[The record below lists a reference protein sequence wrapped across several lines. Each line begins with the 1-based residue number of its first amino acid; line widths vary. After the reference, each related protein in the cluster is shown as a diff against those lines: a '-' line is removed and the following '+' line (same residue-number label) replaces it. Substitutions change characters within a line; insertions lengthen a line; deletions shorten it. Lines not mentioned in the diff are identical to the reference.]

1 MSRQKIINGVRWFF
15 TNPKCVFYLGLVI
28 TLVATTLEVTRFRAR
43 NFYVFHDATLMFW
56 SGLSPYNMEFVD
68 SYTLFFLYTPV
79 FTTLF
84 LPFALLPDWLGPF
97 AWNIF
102 NYCMFALAIWT
113 LPKPLANYRTK
124 IFLFLLSILLQS
136 LFCFQYNVVVG
147 YIFLFAFSLLER
159 GKPLWAVLL
168 IMISAT
174 TKIYGIAELALLF
187 CYPKVWRNMGFAL
200 LCGILLLLL
209 PAVNPAAD
217 ITTLYQEL
225 ADILTSHHNQ
235 VDFPGLLF
243 ARGLK
248 PFLLP
253 NYRVVQLGV
262 LAVLGV
268 LFFWRYKRWSD
279 FRFRVQALA
288 IIMGYVILLSDSPET
303 HTYVIALAG
312 YQLAFWLQPQR
323 NRFDWTLYWLLFV
336 NFCILPTDV
345 LCPVWL
351 HHFVHET
358 FWLDI
363 YCMTIA
369 WLMIIWRAVGPEDGR
384 GKMEEVKGKKEEVR
398 GKVLLLLL
406 LLAVPTG
413 MMAQDKTFNVK
424 GISFVMKPVKGGT
437 YQMGA
442 FHKQGADSDELP
454 VHQVR
459 VNDFYL
465 GETEVTQELWKAVM
479 DKNPSKVRGEQYPVE
494 RVSYGDCLKFIQK
507 LNQLTGQHFRLPTEE
522 EWEYAARGGRLS
534 KGYLFAGSNNPQ
546 QVAWCMYDTIYKR
559 GYSHQPVR
567 TLQPNEL
574 GIYDMSGGV
583 WEWCSNDYQ
592 YYVTDHTGA
601 LARLFRRN
609 FKVIRGGSFNN
620 KPRDARV
627 TNRFMYVTTRRKPT
641 VGLRLAM

>member
-56 SGLSPYNMEFVD
+56 SGLSPYNMEFVETTTHL
-68 SYTLFFLYTPV
+68 YLYTPV

-84 LPFALLPDWLGPF
+84 LPFAILPEWLGAF

-102 NYCMFALAIWT
+102 NYCMFSLAIWT
-113 LPKPLANYRTK
+113 LPKPLANYNTK

-159 GKPLWAVLL
+159 GKPFWAVLL

-217 ITTLYQEL
+217 ITALYREMG
-225 ADILTSHHNQ
+225 DILTFHQNLF
-235 VDFPGLLF
+235 DFTGLLY

-253 NYRVVQLGV
+253 NYRIVQIGV

-288 IIMGYVILLSDSPET
+288 VIMGYVILLSDSPET

-323 NRFDWTLYWLLFV
+323 NWIDWTLYWLLFV

-369 WLMIIWRAVGPEDGR
+369 WLQIIWRAVGPEDGR
-384 GKMEEVKGKKEEVR
+384 WKMEGTGGKT
-398 GKVLLLLL
+398 LLLLL
-406 LLAVPTG
+406 LLMTTMG
-413 MMAQDKTFNVK
+413 LKAQDKTFRVNNV
-424 GISFVMKPVKGGT
+424 SFVMKPVKGGT
-437 YQMGA
+437 FQMGA

-465 GETEVTQELWKAVM
+465 GETEVTQELWQAVM
-479 DKNPSKVRGEQYPVE
+479 GKNPSKVRGEQFPVDQ
-494 RVSYGDCLKFIQK
+494 VSFWDCLAFVEK
-507 LNQLTGQHFRLPTEE
+507 LNALTHQQFRLPTEE
-522 EWEYAARGGRLS
+522 EWEYAARGGRSS
-534 KGYLFAGSNNPQ
+534 KGYLYAGSNDIKA
-546 QVAWCMYDTIYKR
+546 VGW
-559 GYSHQPVR
+559 VR
-567 TLQPNEL
+567 TEQINGFDYWHEPVKTKAPNEL
-574 GIYDMSGGV
+574 GLYDMSGSV
-583 WEWCSNDYQ
+583 WEWCSSDYTLFVNDQ
-592 YYVTDHTGA
+592 TNFIT
-601 LARLFRRN
+601 RLFRRN

-620 KPRDARV
+620 WPVSARV
-627 TNRFMYVTTRRKPT
+627 SNRYLYVKTRRKPT